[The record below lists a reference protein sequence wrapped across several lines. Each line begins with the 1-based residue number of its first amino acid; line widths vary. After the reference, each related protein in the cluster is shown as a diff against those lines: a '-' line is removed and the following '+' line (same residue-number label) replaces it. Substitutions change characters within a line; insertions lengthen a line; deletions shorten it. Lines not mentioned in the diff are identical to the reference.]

1 MLRGLKSTQENTQSP
16 KKQRAGYKAEIPADD
31 CVSSGY
37 TEKYSISVG
46 VAISLYL
53 RENSLTLRFLL
64 PASSA
69 MANLFPC
76 FEIPSGVSSGKDT

>member
-1 MLRGLKSTQENTQSP
+1 MVWNQQENTQSP
-16 KKQRAGYKAEIPADD
+16 KKQRAGYKPEIPADD
-31 CVSSGY
+31 CASLGY
-37 TEKYSISVG
+37 AEKYSISMG

-64 PASSA
+64 PASSS